1 MTTAA
6 SAPSLL
12 ERIGTQPFDDLAALA
27 IEICSAQAAAV
38 RIELDE
44 EPATFV
50 TPPHPSFDAPLR
62 NAVVAALIAAS
73 GVTHAEASSPTGVTT
88 LAIALETSAGERVGA
103 LAVAFSGPRQLTD
116 VVLRSLHRLGR
127 YAAAL
132 VEQAVLSG
140 DRARSDATR
149 QRMHLAFDAEDER
162 KAALATAVHAL
173 PDIVAIADR
182 HGVVR
187 YLNPAGR
194 RLVPESATGKATL
207 RDLHAPDQRLTY
219 DLAATRAAQH
229 GTWTG
234 ETTLLGPNGVRIM
247 ATTTLVVLRGRAA
260 EPDGLAL
267 VARDVSESSKELAL
281 LRQSEGRFRHLV
293 EDVDDVLFEQNSDG
307 RWTFLNPSW
316 TDVTGFTVEE
326 SLGRLYEEFMHPD
339 DAAASKA
346 RRAGLL
352 KSGNHDGVHASRY
365 ATKDGSWRWLEA
377 RVRRNL
383 GPSGEALGTVGTLRD
398 VTIRREMAAEM
409 DEARDQAVRTTTLMS
424 EFLATMSHEIRTP
437 LNGVLGL
444 MTILQDTPLDDEQRG
459 IASSA
464 QRSAEALLTLVNDIL
479 DISKL
484 EADKITIES
493 VPFGLREWVNEVI
506 SPSMARAR
514 AKGLTV
520 ELTVEPRLPS
530 RVVGDPTRCRQILTN
545 LLDNAVKFTDQGTIR
560 VALTAATSAEGR
572 PMVRVAVTDSGIGIP
587 AEKQALV
594 FEKYRQADNS
604 TSRRYGG
611 TGLGLAICRQLA
623 QRMDGAVG
631 VESAAG
637 KGSTFWFTVPLVTA
651 TPDEEAEPPAAA
663 PSPPAVEPAP
673 SAVAPVVLLV
683 EDNPTN
689 QFVARK
695 LLEKAGCRVDIVNNG
710 AEAVERL
717 RATAYQVVFMDCQMP
732 VMDGYEATR
741 RIRQMDGPVAS
752 VPIVAMTA
760 HAMAGDRE
768 RCLDAGMSDYVSKP
782 LRPAVLNAALLRALG
797 LAVETADA

>member
-1 MTTAA
+1 MTTAV

-27 IEICSAQAAAV
+27 IEICPAQAAAV
-38 RIELDE
+38 HIDLDA
-44 EPATFV
+44 EPV
-50 TPPHPSFDAPLR
+50 TLVTSPHSTLETPLR
-62 NAVVAALIAAS
+62 QAVAAALAAPG
-73 GVTHAEASSPTGVTT
+73 GVAHVAADTPAGVST

-103 LAVAFSGPRQLTD
+103 LAVASHGSRPLTD
-116 VVLRSLHRLGR
+116 TAIRPLQRLGR
-127 YAAAL
+127 SAAAL
-132 VEQAVLSG
+132 VEQARLG
-140 DRARSDATR
+140 GERARRDASR
-149 QRMHLAFDAEDER
+149 ARMHVAFDAEDQR

-173 PDIVAIADR
+173 PDVVVIADR
-182 HGVVR
+182 NGVVR
-187 YLNPAGR
+187 YLNPAAR
-194 RLVPESATGKATL
+194 RLVAERAAAEPLL
-207 RDLHAPDQRLTY
+207 RDIYAPDQRPAH
-219 DLAATRAAQH
+219 DRAATQAAQD
-229 GTWTG
+229 GVWSG
-234 ETTLLGPNGVRIM
+234 ETTLLDANGVRVT
-247 ATTTLVVLRGRAA
+247 ATTTLVALRGCAG

-267 VARDVSESSKELAL
+267 VARDVSEFSKQHAL
-281 LRQSEGRFRHLV
+281 LRHSEGRFRHLV
-293 EDVDDVLFEQNSDG
+293 EDVDDVLFEQDSDG

-326 SLGRLYEEFMHPD
+326 SLGRQYVEFMHPN

-352 KSGNHDGVHASRY
+352 TNGTHDGVHASRY

-383 GPSGEALGTVGTLRD
+383 GPDGEALGTVGTLRD
-398 VTIRREMAAEM
+398 VTVRREMAAEM
-409 DEARDQAVRTTTLMS
+409 DKARDQAVRTTTLMS

-444 MTILQDTPLDDEQRG
+444 MTILLDTPLDDEQRG

-493 VPFGLREWVNEVI
+493 VPFALTEWVGEVV
-506 SPSMARAR
+506 SPSLARAR
-514 AKGLTV
+514 AKGLAV
-520 ELTVEPRLPS
+520 EVAIEPRLPS
-530 RVVGDPTRCRQILTN
+530 QVAGDPTRCRQILAN
-545 LLDNAVKFTDQGTIR
+545 LLDNAVKFTDHGTIR

-572 PMVRVAVTDSGIGIP
+572 PMVRMAVTDSGIGIP
-587 AEKQALV
+587 ADKQAMV

-611 TGLGLAICRQLA
+611 TGLGLSICRQLA

-631 VESAAG
+631 VESEVG
-637 KGSTFWFTVPLVTA
+637 KGSTFWFTIPLVAVTVADAADAQPPAPA
-651 TPDEEAEPPAAA
+651 TPAPAPGPAA
-663 PSPPAVEPAP
+663 E
-673 SAVAPVVLLV
+673 APVVLLV

-695 LLEKAGCRVDIVNNG
+695 LLEKAGCRVEIVNNG

-717 RATAYQVVFMDCQMP
+717 GTSTYRVVFMDCQMP

-741 RIRQMDGPVAS
+741 RIRQMDGPVAT

-782 LRPAVLNAALLRALG
+782 LRPDVLNAALRRALG
-797 LAVETADA
+797 VAVETT